1 MKLKRFITPVISLSI
16 LACNQ
21 AGSGKAETPLAM
33 DSVMQTAAAPC
44 PEPWNLHGPTGEPRS
59 LISKMINDSVTQ
71 QLLFDKVYFEMIS
84 PVDIGNGQTRC
95 YLKFYRTDGSLE
107 EEGFGIYTDH
117 PIADFVN
124 DGTWKFYDCK
134 GRLKEMVVF
143 ENGKR
148 KN

>member
-1 MKLKRFITPVISLSI
+1 MGILS
-16 LACNQ
+16 CNQ
-21 AGSGKAETPLAM
+21 AGNGTSQTPAGEG
-33 DSVMQTAAAPC
+33 STAAAPC
-44 PEPWNLHGPTGEPRS
+44 PEPWNLNGPTGEPRS
-59 LISKMINDSVTQ
+59 LISKVINDSVTQ

-95 YLKFYRTDGSLE
+95 YLKFYRTDGSLQ
-107 EEGFGIYTDH
+107 EEGFGIYTEH
-117 PIADFVN
+117 PIVDYVQ

-134 GRLKEMVVF
+134 GLLEKTVVF